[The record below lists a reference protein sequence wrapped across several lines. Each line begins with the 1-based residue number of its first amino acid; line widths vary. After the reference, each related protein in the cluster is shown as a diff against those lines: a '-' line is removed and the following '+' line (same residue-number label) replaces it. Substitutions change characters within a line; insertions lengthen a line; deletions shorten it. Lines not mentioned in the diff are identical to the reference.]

1 MDWASPQASLTPAAQ
16 RLIMSSLV
24 INVTDSAWVD
34 IHSALSI
41 DAGTPVTVFN
51 KSGFT
56 NLFLVTAST
65 QPEVKNGMPL
75 WEHEYQYVNPGDG
88 LSLWAISIQGNAEV
102 YATDE
107 PVTGA
112 LPDYVFTGSNQ
123 GTSRLRVDVGQTGFF
138 ERREF
143 RISEEL
149 TIPTGTSLV
158 YRFES
163 PVNFIL
169 WEQVI
174 ECDANLL
181 KFEAIVG
188 GTEGGSFTP
197 VTIWGKNRM
206 TEQPEYARQV
216 TVSKG
221 GTVTGGQVAEVLRL
235 QAAGATAQRVSVG
248 NAVGSERGLPAG
260 VYYLK
265 LSAIGGDVTG
275 TFALVWEERP

>member
-1 MDWASPQASLTPAAQ
+1 MPRYKPDGYNEILT
-16 RLIMSSLV
+16 SE
-24 INVTDSAWVD
+24 
-34 IHSALSI
+34 
-41 DAGTPVTVFN
+41 
-51 KSGFT
+51 
-56 NLFLVTAST
+56 NLDTARI
-65 QPEVKNGMPL
+65 P
-75 WEHEYQYVNPGDG
+75 
-88 LSLWAISIQGNAEV
+88 
-102 YATDE
+102 
-107 PVTGA
+107 
-112 LPDYVFTGSNQ
+112 
-123 GTSRLRVDVGQTGFF
+123 VDVGQTGFF

-149 TIPTGTSLV
+149 SIPTGTSLV

-206 TEQPEYARQV
+206 NEQPLYAGQV
-216 TVSKG
+216 TISKG
-221 GTVTGGQVAEVLRL
+221 GTITGGQVAEVLRI
-235 QAAGATAQRVSVG
+235 QAAGATAQRASVG
-248 NAVGSERGLPAG
+248 NSVGSERGLPAG
-260 VYYLK
+260 VYHLK

>member
-1 MDWASPQASLTPAAQ
+1 MNYVPNGSIRRLTGNSEATARIP
-16 RLIMSSLV
+16 
-24 INVTDSAWVD
+24 VD
-34 IHSALSI
+34 
-41 DAGTPVTVFN
+41 N
-51 KSGFT
+51 
-56 NLFLVTAST
+56 
-65 QPEVKNGMPL
+65 
-75 WEHEYQYVNPGDG
+75 
-88 LSLWAISIQGNAEV
+88 
-102 YATDE
+102 
-107 PVTGA
+107 
-112 LPDYVFTGSNQ
+112 
-123 GTSRLRVDVGQTGFF
+123 GQTGFF

-149 TIPTGTSLV
+149 NIPSGTSLV

-188 GTEGGSFTP
+188 GADGGTFTP
-197 VTIWGKNRM
+197 VSMWGKNRM
-206 TEQPEYARQV
+206 TEQPEYARKV

-221 GTVTGGQVAEVLRL
+221 GTVAGGQVAEVLRL
-235 QAAGATAQRVSVG
+235 QASVATAQRASVG

-260 VYYLK
+260 VYHLK

>member
-1 MDWASPQASLTPAAQ
+1 MSYVPNGSIRRLTGNSEATARIP
-16 RLIMSSLV
+16 
-24 INVTDSAWVD
+24 VD
-34 IHSALSI
+34 A
-41 DAGTPVTVFN
+41 
-51 KSGFT
+51 
-56 NLFLVTAST
+56 
-65 QPEVKNGMPL
+65 
-75 WEHEYQYVNPGDG
+75 
-88 LSLWAISIQGNAEV
+88 
-102 YATDE
+102 
-107 PVTGA
+107 
-112 LPDYVFTGSNQ
+112 
-123 GTSRLRVDVGQTGFF
+123 GQTGFF

-149 TIPTGTSLV
+149 SMPTGTSLV

-188 GTEGGSFTP
+188 GTDGGTFTP
-197 VTIWGKNRM
+197 VPMWGKNRM

-221 GTVTGGQVAEVLRL
+221 GTVAGGQVAEVLRL

-248 NAVGSERGLPAG
+248 SSVGSERGLPAG
-260 VYYLK
+260 VYHLK